1 MIHLIGHLFRAT
13 HHVVKHSSKVATVF
27 KPAAR
32 VTPLAWMQAGKVH
45 KHTTSFWAKIAPRG
59 FKFWT

>member
-45 KHTTSFWAKIAPRG
+45 KHTT
-59 FKFWT
+59 